1 MTERINDSLG
11 NVFMGV
17 SLFEIALLYGDE
29 WDLAVCCVANCLREI
44 LRWFG
49 C

>member
-1 MTERINDSLG
+1 MTERMNDSLG
-11 NVFMGV
+11 NVFMGF
-17 SLFEIALLYGDE
+17 SLFEIALLYSDGR
-29 WDLAVCCVANCLREI
+29 DLSVCCVANCLREI